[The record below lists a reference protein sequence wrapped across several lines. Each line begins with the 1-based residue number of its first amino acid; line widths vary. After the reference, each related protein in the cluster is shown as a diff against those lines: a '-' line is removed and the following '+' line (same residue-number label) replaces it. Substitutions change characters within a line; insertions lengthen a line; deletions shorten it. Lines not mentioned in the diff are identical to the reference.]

1 MRGVCAASS
10 DGEDPADFLRARRTA
25 SLAAAARES
34 ELAASAEE
42 RARTAEAAV
51 AGAEQALKVAQAEQ
65 SLKAGRAEQ
74 TQRRMEEVNRRLSA
88 ELAKLHQRAESAE
101 QRASRAERRLQEEQ
115 TEPRRSDTVQVEV
128 LCPMGKP
135 PGTTFE
141 FETEWGAQSIL
152 VPPGV
157 EAGDTFRATVRCI
170 GGEQRPEPG
179 DGGGTME
186 QQEEHQPEQEPSA
199 SVLEVECPEGG
210 ERAQPQPWLACWALQ
225 EHAVCLPRRQHMGQ
239 SHSIDGMP

>member
-25 SLAAAARES
+25 SLVAAARDS
-34 ELAASAEE
+34 ELAASTAEE

-51 AGAEQALKVAQAEQ
+51 AGAKQALKVARAEQ
-65 SLKAGRAEQ
+65 SLKVGRAEQ

-101 QRASRAERRLQEEQ
+101 QRASRAERRRQEEQ

-157 EAGDTFRATVRCI
+157 EAGDTFHATVRI
-170 GGEQRPEPG
+170 GGEERPEPA
-179 DGGGTME
+179 DGHGSSSNEAAE
-186 QQEEHQPEQEPSA
+186 QEEQEPAA

-210 ERAQPQPWLACWALQ
+210 ECAHPTFASP
-225 EHAVCLPRRQHMGQ
+225 V
-239 SHSIDGMP
+239 

>member
-1 MRGVCAASS
+1 MREVKRLRNQVAALKKKQQEQQAGRPQGDGRGGEGGGGRRRRAF
-10 DGEDPADFLRARRTA
+10 DGEEDREEEEDRSGGAD
-25 SLAAAARES
+25 S
-34 ELAASAEE
+34 EE
-42 RARTAEAAV
+42 
-51 AGAEQALKVAQAEQ
+51 
-65 SLKAGRAEQ
+65 
-74 TQRRMEEVNRRLSA
+74 
-88 ELAKLHQRAESAE
+88 
-101 QRASRAERRLQEEQ
+101 ERRLQEEQ
-115 TEPRRSDTVQVEV
+115 TEPRMSDTVQVEV

-170 GGEQRPEPG
+170 GGEQRTEPG
-179 DGGGTME
+179 DGGGTVE